1 MFVSHNAEV
10 NHMSVMLERILE
22 LVGEKR
28 GGAKELT
35 DALNIRRNAVTEWKM
50 GRNKSYPR
58 YASQIAA
65 YYGVSLDWLS
75 GATDDKEQKN
85 IPTLGESEES
95 VIRRSIVA
103 KLDEMSDE
111 ELEKL
116 LGVIDL
122 IQGSRNP

>member
-1 MFVSHNAEV
+1 
-10 NHMSVMLERILE
+10 MSVMLERILE

-75 GATDDKEQKN
+75 GASDDRGQKN

-95 VIRRSIVA
+95 VIRRGIIA

>member
-1 MFVSHNAEV
+1 MDIMH
-10 NHMSVMLERILE
+10 ERVLSLIGTKRGSGQE
-22 LVGEKR
+22 LVK
-28 GGAKELT
+28 
-35 DALNIRRNAVTEWKM
+35 ALGLSKNTVTEWKS
-50 GRNKSYPR
+50 GRSKSYTK
-58 YASQIAA
+58 YAPQIAA

-95 VIRRSIVA
+95 VIRRGIIA

>member
-1 MFVSHNAEV
+1 
-10 NHMSVMLERILE
+10 MLSRIFDLI
-22 LVGEKR
+22 GTKH
-28 GGAKELT
+28 GASKELADHLGIKASLIT
-35 DALNIRRNAVTEWKM
+35 DWKS
-50 GRNKSYPR
+50 GRIKSYPK

-95 VIRRSIVA
+95 VIRRGIIA